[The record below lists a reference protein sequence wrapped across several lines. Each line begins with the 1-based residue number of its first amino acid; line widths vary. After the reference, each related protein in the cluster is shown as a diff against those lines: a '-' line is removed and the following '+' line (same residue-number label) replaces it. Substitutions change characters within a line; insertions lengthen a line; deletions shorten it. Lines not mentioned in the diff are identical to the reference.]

1 MRIPNK
7 SLSQFGFRQPSRL
20 LNNSVARGL
29 APGVRAEDCGRSGCR
44 GGLDQRLLAVQQV
57 RGFNGIIPYE
67 IPGMPSG
74 VLEMGI
80 GALLGYMVG
89 NTQGRGAMGALFGLA
104 AGAVLGQVQP
114 TGTAAAGSGQKVDV
128 PKAPGATV
136 PGATPD
142 KAPGSFDWDSAIGI
156 VNNLLLSKDSVATG
170 KSVYSSIKEIW
181 GSKTAKPGD
190 KPGTTKVTEKALLAP
205 QPLNTQAEIQNPPPA
220 EVVEIRE
227 SVDNP
232 DYGWAPMPDSWST
245 MGGGATNIV
254 WEDDASGGAG
264 SKLED

>member
-7 SLSQFGFRQPSRL
+7 NLNQLGFRQPSKL
-20 LNNSVARGL
+20 LNSSVAQGL

-89 NTQGRGAMGALFGLA
+89 NTQGRGAVGALFGLA

-114 TGTAAAGSGQKVDV
+114 TGTAVAGTGQKVDV

-156 VNNLLLSKDSVATG
+156 VNNLLFSKDAIATG

-181 GSKTAKPGD
+181 SSKTAKPGD
-190 KPGTTKVTEKALLAP
+190 KPGTNEATEKAVLEP
-205 QPLNTQAEIQNPPPA
+205 TYTPGEG
-220 EVVEIRE
+220 EGVVHIDE
-227 SVDNP
+227 SFN
-232 DYGWAPMPDSWST
+232 YGVEPMQDDWST
-245 MGGGATNIV
+245 MGGGSTEIV
-254 WEDDASGGAG
+254 WEGEGVGHPIEDD
-264 SKLED
+264 